1 MYIHVNKIYYI
12 PFLLYLAV
20 CCFHHC
26 YDVFGRDLHGNGHGN
41 LHAPSTWLYSDVLI
55 KYVMKDF

>member
-26 YDVFGRDLHGNGHGN
+26 YDVVGRDLQGNGHGN
-41 LHAPSTWLYSDVLI
+41 LHAPST
-55 KYVMKDF
+55 